1 MYRDYFILVLSSSTI
16 FILELIHFFANL
28 ATLTKHFYLTFS
40 DYGTLIRYRQ
50 ISIIPTRNLFITK
63 TPFKKPLF
71 LPERMEAATDIFSVV
86 SELAFTRD
94 AKSPPIGTEP
104 KNNDYTLN
112 ERLANLR
119 SM

>member
-1 MYRDYFILVLSSSTI
+1 MD
-16 FILELIHFFANL
+16 
-28 ATLTKHFYLTFS
+28 
-40 DYGTLIRYRQ
+40 GTLFRYRE

-63 TPFKKPLF
+63 TKPLY

-104 KNNDYTLN
+104 KNND
-112 ERLANLR
+112 
-119 SM
+119 